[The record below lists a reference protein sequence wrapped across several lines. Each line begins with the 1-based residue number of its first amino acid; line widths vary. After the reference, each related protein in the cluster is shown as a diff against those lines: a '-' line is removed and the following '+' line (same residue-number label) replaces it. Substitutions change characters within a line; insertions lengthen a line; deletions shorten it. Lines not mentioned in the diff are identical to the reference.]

1 MAVTSNAPAGR
12 QTAYPSSGYI
22 EWGAVF
28 AGGAMAAAIS
38 FVLLTFGS
46 AIGFSMTSPWEGSG
60 VSAKTAGG
68 LAVFWTVAQQ
78 IGALLIGGYVAGRM
92 RSHWTDAS
100 VDEVEFRD
108 GLHGGLV
115 WAIGVIIGAALVLS
129 TVGSIARTGADIAG
143 KAASAVAAN
152 ADPLAY
158 QIDTLLRPATGPA
171 APAGPAA
178 GAPPSANPQ
187 TSPAA
192 ANNSDPRAEMTRIFA
207 RSVTTGTLTDNDR
220 TYLTG
225 LIAQRAG
232 ISQQEA
238 EQRVRN
244 AYAEATRVAKET
256 AEKARRTAMLAGF
269 VTAASLLLSLAAA
282 WWAAVRGGHH
292 RDHAIPARF
301 FGAHAGMRRS

>member
-1 MAVTSNAPAGR
+1 MAVTSNAPVGR
-12 QTAYPSSGYI
+12 QTAYPSTGYI

-46 AIGFSMTSPWEGSG
+46 AIGFSMTSPWEDSG
-60 VSAKTAGG
+60 ISAKTAGG

-92 RSHWTDAS
+92 RSQWADTS
-100 VDEVEFRD
+100 VDNVEFRD

-129 TVGSIARTGADIAG
+129 TVGSIARSGADIAG

-171 APAGPAA
+171 APTGPAA
-178 GAPPSANPQ
+178 AAPPSAPPQ
-187 TSPAA
+187 TAPAG
-192 ANNSDPRAEMTRIFA
+192 NNSDPRAEMTRIFA
-207 RSVTTGTLTDNDR
+207 RSVTAGTLTENDR
-220 TYLTG
+220 AYLTS

-244 AYAEATRVAKET
+244 TYAEATRVAKET
-256 AEKARRTAMLAGF
+256 AEKVRRTAMLAGF

-292 RDHAIPARF
+292 RDHSIPARL
-301 FGAHAGMRRS
+301 FGAQAGMRRP

>member
-1 MAVTSNAPAGR
+1 MAVTSNTPAGR
-12 QTAYPSSGYI
+12 QAMYPTTGYI
-22 EWGAVF
+22 EWGAVV

-38 FVLLTFGS
+38 FVLLTFGA

-92 RSHWTDAS
+92 RSQW
-100 VDEVEFRD
+100 VDTSADNVEFRD

-129 TVGSIARTGADIAG
+129 TVGSIARTGADVVG

-171 APAGPAA
+171 APTGPATA
-178 GAPPSANPQ
+178 APPTGPQ
-187 TSPAA
+187 ASPAT
-192 ANNSDPRAEMTRIFA
+192 ANNTDPRTEMTRIFA

-238 EQRVRN
+238 DQRVRN
-244 AYAEATRVAKET
+244 AYAEASRVSKET

-282 WWAAVRGGHH
+282 WWAAIRGGHH
-292 RDHAIPARF
+292 RDHSIPARF
-301 FGAHAGMRRS
+301 FGAQGSMKRA